1 MKESQIEHTRVFLGG
16 SDSEDETLYI
26 GIVNGSCHVEQ
37 LLHFSHEE
45 GDDRIMF
52 YLNHAV
58 KISNFCSVVITSPDT
73 PHFTPFSSVCLLWFR

>member
-16 SDSEDETLYI
+16 SHSEDETLYI

-37 LLHFSHEE
+37 LLQFFHEE

-58 KISNFCSVVITSPDT
+58 KISNFCSVVIASPDT
-73 PHFTPFSSVCLLWFR
+73 PHFTPF